1 MSFSFRRG
9 HTLAPQEG
17 KTLAPVPP
25 AVLSVCLSVLRA
37 RGLLLLIDKRRLQL
51 NHPWEKRLGGILTWA
66 LSRSFGA
73 VTDWVT
79 HTNHSFVDQ

>member
-1 MSFSFRRG
+1 M
-9 HTLAPQEG
+9 APWEG

-25 AVLSVCLSVLRA
+25 AVLSVCLSVLQA
-37 RGLLLLIDKRRLQL
+37 RGLLLLIDKQRLQL
-51 NHPWEKRLGGILTWA
+51 NHGWEKRLGGILTWA
-66 LSRSFGA
+66 LSTFGA